1 MNLDINRYIGKWFE
15 IARIKNEF
23 EPNMTKVTALYTLN
37 EDGTIKVV
45 NSGYFYNN
53 YKEVIGKA
61 TRTKEN
67 NLFKISFFKNYET
80 DYRVIFI
87 DEEYKYALVGGNY
100 SDYLWILSRENT
112 LDESIINRLVNIAKE
127 NGYNVHKLEITEQ

>member
-1 MNLDINRYIGKWFE
+1 MKLDINRYIGKWFE

-37 EDGTIKVV
+37 DDGTIKIV
-45 NSGYFYNN
+45 NSGYLNNN
-53 YKEVIGKA
+53 YKEIIGTA
-61 TRTKEN
+61 RVTKEE
-67 NLFKISFFKNYET
+67 NLFKISFFSNYET

-100 SDYLWILSRENT
+100 VDYLWILSRENT
-112 LDESIINRLVNIAKE
+112 LDESIIDALVEIAKE
-127 NGYNVHKLEITEQ
+127 NGYNANKLVMTEQ

>member
-23 EPNMTKVTALYTLN
+23 EPNMIKVTALYTLN

-45 NSGYFYNN
+45 NSGYFNN
-53 YKEVIGKA
+53 EYKEITGTARK
-61 TRTKEN
+61 TKEG
-67 NLFKISFFKNYET
+67 NLLKISFFSNYET

-100 SDYLWILSRENT
+100 TDYLWILSRENT
-112 LDESIINRLVNIAKE
+112 LDESIINELVSIAKE
-127 NGYNVHKLEITEQ
+127 YGYNSHKLEMTEQ

>member
-1 MNLDINRYIGKWFE
+1 MKLDINRYIGKWFE

-37 EDGTIKVV
+37 DDGTIKIV
-45 NSGYFYNN
+45 NSGYLNNN
-53 YKEVIGKA
+53 YKEIIGTA
-61 TRTKEN
+61 RVTKEE
-67 NLFKISFFKNYET
+67 NLFKISFFSNYET

-100 SDYLWILSRENT
+100 VDYLWILSRENT
-112 LDESIINRLVNIAKE
+112 LDESIIDALVEIAKE
-127 NGYNVHKLEITEQ
+127 NGYNANKLVMTE

>member
-15 IARIKNEF
+15 IARINNEF

-67 NLFKISFFKNYET
+67 NLFKISFFNNYET

-112 LDESIINRLVNIAKE
+112 LNESIINRLVDIAKE